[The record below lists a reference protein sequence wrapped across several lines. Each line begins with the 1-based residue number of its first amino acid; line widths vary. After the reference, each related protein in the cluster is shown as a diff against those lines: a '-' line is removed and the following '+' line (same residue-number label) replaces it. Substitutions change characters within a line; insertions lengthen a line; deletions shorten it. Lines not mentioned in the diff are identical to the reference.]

1 MHTHA
6 ASMGAVGLLPNEK
19 NDETP
24 CFSARRVSGGFGGTV
39 EL

>member
-6 ASMGAVGLLPNEK
+6 ASMGAVGLLPDEK

-24 CFSARRVSGGFGGTV
+24 CVSARLVGGGFGAMV